1 LSLIQTQMSIA
12 LKGNQSDL
20 RRSAEITNLVQAA
33 ISMCKENGGK
43 VTPQVQK
50 FLGGVL
56 KQIDGLIP
64 HIMRAHNTNK
74 ADLARLRQK
83 VVDANTDLDK
93 KKKISQNLKIR
104 VGGYRT
110 TLSTCRKA
118 ESAIYVRHQ
127 ACLQKQASLYQ
138 IMKSKETAAFLTLNV
153 FKSMFGSNPS
163 KARMLSRKFRDGV
176 QATATKYIPQDKALN
191 FAIDAWKKQVAKCN
205 GIAKELASKK
215 KSCNGNQAV
224 FEQYSCSY
232 YLGVVSNCKNSKT
245 AYTKAA
251 NAFAAEKASVK
262 ILEKDRKAEFTGL
275 MKAHCILKAISGS
288 KGQLSMAKLDKCK
301 SVGISTAKLNLQYL
315 APPAKLSCTPTP
327 LYPCQSQFLKAEY
340 SGMPKGTTPAKCT
353 PCAGAKPPV
362 PAQCKT
368 ASAIPN
374 KGTRLITTPY
384 KGLCDNRLKSGWYKY
399 PGHKMP
405 EKSPGKMKCGTHAP
419 GYLTSSHPSSKGATK
434 SIKVCYHWG
443 RPCQWSQNILV
454 TSCGGGQ
461 FVYKLAKTPFCSGSF
476 CFKPTR

>member
-1 LSLIQTQMSIA
+1 
-12 LKGNQSDL
+12 
-20 RRSAEITNLVQAA
+20 
-33 ISMCKENGGK
+33 
-43 VTPQVQK
+43 
-50 FLGGVL
+50 
-56 KQIDGLIP
+56 
-64 HIMRAHNTNK
+64 
-74 ADLARLRQK
+74 
-83 VVDANTDLDK
+83 
-93 KKKISQNLKIR
+93 
-104 VGGYRT
+104 
-110 TLSTCRKA
+110 
-118 ESAIYVRHQ
+118 
-127 ACLQKQASLYQ
+127 
-138 IMKSKETAAFLTLNV
+138 
-153 FKSMFGSNPS
+153 MFGSNPS

-434 SIKVCYHWG
+434 SIRVCYHWS

-454 TSCGGGQ
+454 TNCGGGQ

-476 CFKPTR
+476 CFKRAKPAPPPRPKPSKLPRQCKTASMIPAQKKRLVTTPYKGLCDRNVLRPGWYKYPGHKMPEKSPGKMKCGTHAPGYLTSSHPSSKGATKS